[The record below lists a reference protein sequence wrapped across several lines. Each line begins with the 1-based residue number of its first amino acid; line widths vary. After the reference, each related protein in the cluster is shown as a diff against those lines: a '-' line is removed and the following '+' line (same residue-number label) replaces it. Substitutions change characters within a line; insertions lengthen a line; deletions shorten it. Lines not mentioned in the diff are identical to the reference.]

1 MSVQSDV
8 LFIYYL
14 LVLEVFML
22 EGDEKV
28 TIIIFFFCPRGKRFS
43 DYNEKQMTQ

>member
-1 MSVQSDV
+1 MSVQSNA

-14 LVLEVFML
+14 LVLEVFMF

-28 TIIIFFFCPRGKRFS
+28 TTIFFFCPRGKQDFQILMK
-43 DYNEKQMTQ
+43 NK